1 MPCVPVSRRFK
12 VFMRQCFRF
21 RSKANRSVNQGTPRY
36 RYGLPAFRSRSTE
49 IVGAKNS
56 VDIPET
62 ATKPSRIT
70 LLLADDHKIVRQGLR
85 SLLDKLDGFECIGEV
100 DDGFEAVKLAEK
112 LQPDIVIMEAL
123 LPRVSGIAATQ
134 ELKSVLPNTKV
145 VILSAL
151 APATS
156 VMRALQA
163 GASAYVLKDS
173 GFEELN
179 LALTTVSKGSIYL
192 SPSITRPAEFR
203 NRSDRRLSGELPL
216 GGNLTDRE
224 LQVLCLIADGAST
237 KEIAARLT
245 VSVKTVETHRK
256 QIMDK
261 LGIRNIAGL
270 TKYCI
275 REGLTSI

>member
-1 MPCVPVSRRFK
+1 M
-12 VFMRQCFRF
+12 
-21 RSKANRSVNQGTPRY
+21 
-36 RYGLPAFRSRSTE
+36 
-49 IVGAKNS
+49 
-56 VDIPET
+56 
-62 ATKPSRIT
+62 T

-85 SLLDKLDGFECIGEV
+85 SLLDKLEGVECIGEV
-100 DDGFEAVKLAEK
+100 DDGFEAVKSAER
-112 LQPDIVIMEAL
+112 LQPDVVIMEAL
-123 LPRVSGIAATQ
+123 LPRMSGIAATQ
-134 ELKSVLPNTKV
+134 ELKAVSPNTKV

-151 APATS
+151 APGNS
-156 VMRALQA
+156 VIRALQA

-179 LALTTVSKGSIYL
+179 LALMAVRKGSIYL
-192 SPSITRPAEFR
+192 SPSITRPPELR
-203 NRSDRRLSGELPL
+203 NPSERRLSGELPT

-237 KEIAARLT
+237 KEIAAQLT

-275 REGLTSI
+275 REGLTSM

>member
-1 MPCVPVSRRFK
+1 MQTRKASHTVPACLYIHEKS
-12 VFMRQCFRF
+12 
-21 RSKANRSVNQGTPRY
+21 A
-36 RYGLPAFRSRSTE
+36 LA
-49 IVGAKNS
+49 GAKNS
-56 VDIPET
+56 LRSERSSKRLTTV
-62 ATKPSRIT
+62 T

-85 SLLDKLDGFECIGEV
+85 LLLEKLAGFECIGEV
-100 DDGFEAVKLAEK
+100 DDGLEAVIMAQKLR
-112 LQPDIVIMEAL
+112 PDIVIMEGV
-123 LPRVSGIAATQ
+123 LPRMSGIDATQ
-134 ELKSVLPNTKV
+134 EIKAASPDTKV

-151 APATS
+151 APGNS

-173 GFEELN
+173 AFEELS
-179 LALTTVSKGSIYL
+179 LALTTVSRGAIYL
-192 SPSITRPAEFR
+192 SPSITKPVELLGP
-203 NRSDRRLSGELPL
+203 SERRLSGEPPF
-216 GGNLTDRE
+216 GNKLTHRE
-224 LQVLCLIADGAST
+224 LQVLRLIADGAST

-275 REGLTSI
+275 REGLTSL